1 MARDTT
7 TNTKEVWKERE
18 KLLDLVVKGV
28 SLIKSLM
35 HSKCI
40 MAVLFETIRM
50 TLKEWS
56 KLFGPCIIT
65 PSQLTQFHNMTVVQ
79 YDRNHGASTS
89 EL

>member
-1 MARDTT
+1 MRWPCPEAARHTT
-7 TNTKEVWKERE
+7 ATTKSLERDREE

-65 PSQLTQFHNMTVVQ
+65 PSQLTQYHNMTVAQ
-79 YDRNHGASTS
+79 
-89 EL
+89 